1 MSLEDAVP
9 VSTLRSVD
17 HLVIATTDI
26 PGTVAWYRDVL
37 GFEQEWEE
45 IVDDEEFAQLVGF
58 PGARTHAVGGVICG
72 LRVEFNHANWNPT
85 TPRSQGTGLSIFSC
99 AVDDADKA
107 YEDCKQRGLKFA
119 MGGAV
124 NVAAGCKIFFI
135 EAPDEQVI
143 EMVEFTAGS
152 DSPWNTYGSRR

>member
-1 MSLEDAVP
+1 MP
-9 VSTLRSVD
+9 VAGLRSID

-26 PGTVAWYRDVL
+26 PGTVAWYTDVL

-45 IVDDEEFAQLVGF
+45 VVEGAEFEALVGA

-72 LRVEFNHANWNPT
+72 TRVEFNHASWNPT
-85 TPRSQGTGLSIFSC
+85 TPRSSGTGLSIFSC

-107 YEDCKQRGLKFA
+107 YEDCKARGLTFA

-124 NVAAGCKIFFI
+124 HDAAGCRIFFI
-135 EAPDEQVI
+135 EAPDQQVV
-143 EMVEFTAGS
+143 ELVEFTAGS
-152 DSPWNTYGSRR
+152 DSPWNTY